1 MAGKSI
7 TVAGGGGGERA
18 GGIPEEDEGE
28 EVLEEGDVT
37 MDAAT
42 VGGRVRVT
50 GKKGLK
56 ARSALL
62 CHNRYCLCSQYSV

>member
-1 MAGKSI
+1 
-7 TVAGGGGGERA
+7 
-18 GGIPEEDEGE
+18 
-28 EVLEEGDVT
+28 

>member
-56 ARSALL
+56 GKK
-62 CHNRYCLCSQYSV
+62 CIVVP